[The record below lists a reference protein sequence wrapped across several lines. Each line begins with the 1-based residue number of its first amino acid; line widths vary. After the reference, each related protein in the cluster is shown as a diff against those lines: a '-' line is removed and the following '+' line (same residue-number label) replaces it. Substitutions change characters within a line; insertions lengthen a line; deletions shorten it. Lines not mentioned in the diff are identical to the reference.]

1 MTGAVPGNTA
11 FGAPSGTPAPGN
23 APDGAAPHPRTQN
36 PGGAE
41 AGTGPTPAP
50 ATGPKPTPDTGPA
63 PAPGT
68 AGLKSS
74 PKAAPKGS
82 PKAGPESSPEAGP
95 ETSAEHPPERGPK
108 STPAPPPPVAAPTG
122 RRARVRNR
130 LVGAVAVAALAVLGA
145 GAPAVVSA
153 LDDVHDSQQ
162 LVDLAGLNAHAVTLA
177 HSLADERDAMT
188 EYVAGGRSAKS
199 GGAGIS
205 ESQRARVDRQ
215 ISELRA
221 ASHGAAGATE
231 TYRAADRLLTA
242 LPRTRQ
248 KALSGPGQV
257 TETFD
262 AYTAAVQALGALSDA
277 IARDLPARAS
287 DVAPDVRALPQLG
300 RATDQAAAARALL
313 VPALAAGGPQARL
326 TAAAQQAVVREQAA
340 LAAFKQSASPKGR
353 DAYDRTVN
361 GGDVA
366 TAEGYLAKLTDQPR
380 LDLDDQRL
388 SSARVKTALTARL
401 GLMRGVEASMATADI
416 DRLGA
421 LRDDDVTALE
431 IRIALVGVCLLLA
444 VGASVSAWRSVTR
457 PLAALRLGA
466 ARVAADPAGEAPV
479 AFKGRNDEFADAV
492 RSVNALHAQVGEVTR
507 RVAELEG
514 ERGRL
519 IGGRRRL
526 AAEREVLQEE
536 RESLRQEVAVL
547 TERMAAL
554 RTGVHGR
561 FVNLGLRTLNL
572 VERQLTVIESLEQKE
587 QDPDRLETLF
597 KLDHFAARMRRNSEN
612 LLVLAGTEHGAGHP
626 GPVPLLDVLR
636 ASISEI
642 ERYERVRVQSLPP
655 HSQVAGFAADDISH
669 LVAELLENATAFSP
683 PDSHVELSGWLLES
697 GEVMLSVQDEGIGM
711 TAERLAE
718 LNDRLADASGSDDS
732 LDTADEI
739 LGLGLYVVVR
749 LAARHGVRVQ
759 LRDQKQGG
767 ITAVV
772 VLPAA
777 LLPTRP
783 APGSVAPSPPGGS
796 GVQNLPGSVAEAN
809 SNTLQT
815 RLPRLERG
823 EADAE
828 PPSVHTDTDGY
839 GDADE
844 DADGVPGAGPGVPG
858 DASPEPAAA
867 DGAAVGTGPAAPD
880 PVGDPL
886 VAAAERAVGAAGTA
900 TPGTGEG
907 TDTGTDVAEAPA
919 AGQPSPYGPQSPGP
933 YAKGAPDTDEHARSR
948 DSARPAVPGAAAP
961 TADTTGGPGAAG
973 PYAAGPYAAGA
984 GERAAAP
991 ADEGADAPRRP
1002 RLTDQGLP
1010 KRTPRIVAQKPP
1022 ATPRTGNA
1030 AATAESLRARLG
1042 GFQQGAR
1049 DGRRDVEAE
1058 IAERTAEQTIPQTD
1072 TDGAGAPGQS
1082 HVVEEA
1088 RD

>member
-1 MTGAVPGNTA
+1 MPPGIGAPQGTGVPSGAATTPPAADTLTGAAVPA
-11 FGAPSGTPAPGN
+11 RAPEN
-23 APDGAAPHPRTQN
+23 N
-36 PGGAE
+36 
-41 AGTGPTPAP
+41 
-50 ATGPKPTPDTGPA
+50 
-63 PAPGT
+63 
-68 AGLKSS
+68 
-74 PKAAPKGS
+74 
-82 PKAGPESSPEAGP
+82 
-95 ETSAEHPPERGPK
+95 PK
-108 STPAPPPPVAAPTG
+108 STPKKTPATPAPVPASVPTG

-188 EYVAGGRSAKS
+188 EYVAGGRSAKN
-199 GGAGIS
+199 GGAGLS
-205 ESQRARVDRQ
+205 EAQRARVDRQ
-215 ISELRA
+215 IAELRA

-231 TYRAADRLLTA
+231 TYRAADKLLAA
-242 LPRTRQ
+242 LPQTRQ
-248 KALSGPGQV
+248 KALSGPGPV

-277 IARDLPARAS
+277 IAGGLPARAS

-300 RATDQAAAARALL
+300 RATDQAAATRALL
-313 VPALAAGGPQARL
+313 VPALAAGGPQAKL
-326 TAAAQQAVVREQAA
+326 TAAAQQAYVREQAA
-340 LAAFKQSASPKGR
+340 LAAFKQSASTKAR

-361 GGDVA
+361 GGEVN
-366 TAEGYLAKLTDQPR
+366 TADSYLAKLTDQPR
-380 LDLDDQRL
+380 LDADDQRL
-388 SSARVKTALTARL
+388 SSARVKTALTARI

-421 LRDDDVTALE
+421 LRDDDVTAME

-444 VGASVSAWRSVTR
+444 VGASISAWRSVTR

-466 ARVAADPAGEAPV
+466 GRVAADPAGEPPV
-479 AFKGRNDEFADAV
+479 TFKGRNDEFADAV
-492 RSVNALHAQVGEVTR
+492 RSVNALHAQVGEATR
-507 RVAELEG
+507 RAAELEG
-514 ERGRL
+514 ERARL
-519 IGGRRRL
+519 VGGRKRL

-536 RESLRQEVAVL
+536 RESLRQEVADL
-547 TERMAAL
+547 TARMAAL

-561 FVNLGLRTLNL
+561 FVNLALRTLNL

-587 QDPDRLETLF
+587 QDPERLETLF

-612 LLVLAGTEHGAGHP
+612 LLVLAGTEHSAGQP

-669 LVAELLENATAFSP
+669 LVAELLDNATAFSP
-683 PDSHVELSGWLLES
+683 PDAHVELSGWLLES

-718 LNDRLADASGSDDS
+718 LNERLADATGSDDS
-732 LDTADEI
+732 LDTADET

-777 LLPTRP
+777 ILPPRP
-783 APGSVAPSPPGGS
+783 APGTVAPPMPGEA
-796 GVQNLPGSVAEAN
+796 VQSLPGSVAEAN

-815 RLPRLERG
+815 RLPRLEQG
-823 EADAE
+823 G
-828 PPSVHTDTDGY
+828 TDTGRTSAETDTHAGTN
-839 GDADE
+839 AD
-844 DADGVPGAGPGVPG
+844 
-858 DASPEPAAA
+858 
-867 DGAAVGTGPAAPD
+867 
-880 PVGDPL
+880 DPL
-886 VAAAERAVGAAGTA
+886 VEAAERAVEAAA
-900 TPGTGEG
+900 P
-907 TDTGTDVAEAPA
+907 EAPA
-919 AGQPSPYGPQSPGP
+919 GTDAPTGPEAPAGTTADDGPVADDAPAAPASPYGPQSPGP
-933 YAKGAPDTDEHARSR
+933 YAKETAEHDRPAETAPQAPGGTPSGAPA
-948 DSARPAVPGAAAP
+948 SA
-961 TADTTGGPGAAG
+961 TTGGPGTYTTG
-973 PYAAGPYAAGA
+973 T
-984 GERAAAP
+984 GEHARPGAAP
-991 ADEGADAPRRP
+991 AGDGSADAPRKP

-1022 ATPRTGNA
+1022 ATPRAGSAAVNA
-1030 AATAESLRARLG
+1030 EALRARLG

-1058 IAERTAEQTIPQTD
+1058 VAERTAEQTIPQTD

>member
-1 MTGAVPGNTA
+1 MPAGAATTPPAADAVTGAAVPPRAPENTPKSTPKK
-11 FGAPSGTPAPGN
+11 APATPAPV
-23 APDGAAPHPRTQN
+23 
-36 PGGAE
+36 
-41 AGTGPTPAP
+41 
-50 ATGPKPTPDTGPA
+50 PA
-63 PAPGT
+63 PAP
-68 AGLKSS
+68 A
-74 PKAAPKGS
+74 
-82 PKAGPESSPEAGP
+82 
-95 ETSAEHPPERGPK
+95 
-108 STPAPPPPVAAPTG
+108 G

-188 EYVAGGRSAKS
+188 EYVAGGRSAKN
-199 GGAGIS
+199 GGAGLP
-205 ESQRARVDRQ
+205 EAQRARVDRQ
-215 ISELRA
+215 ITELRA

-231 TYRAADRLLTA
+231 TYRAADKLLAA
-242 LPRTRQ
+242 LPQTRQ

-277 IARDLPARAS
+277 IARGLPARAS

-326 TAAAQQAVVREQAA
+326 TAAAQQAYVREQAA
-340 LAAFKQSASPKGR
+340 LSAFKQSASTKAR

-361 GGDVA
+361 GGDVN
-366 TAEGYLAKLTDQPR
+366 TADSYLAQLTDQPR
-380 LDLDDQRL
+380 LDADDQRL
-388 SSARVKTALTARL
+388 SSARVKTALTARI

-421 LRDDDVTALE
+421 LRDDDVTAME

-444 VGASVSAWRSVTR
+444 VGASISAWRSVTR

-466 ARVAADPAGEAPV
+466 GRVAADPAGEPPV
-479 AFKGRNDEFADAV
+479 TFKGRNDEFADAV
-492 RSVNALHAQVGEVTR
+492 RSVNALHAQVGEATR
-507 RVAELEG
+507 RAAELEG
-514 ERGRL
+514 ERARL
-519 IGGRRRL
+519 VGGRKRL
-526 AAEREVLQEE
+526 AAEREALQEE
-536 RESLRQEVAVL
+536 RESLRQEVADL
-547 TERMAAL
+547 TARMAAL

-561 FVNLGLRTLNL
+561 FVNLALRTLNL

-612 LLVLAGTEHGAGHP
+612 LLVLAGTEHSAGQP

-655 HSQVAGFAADDISH
+655 HAQVAGFAADDISH

-683 PDSHVELSGWLLES
+683 PDAHVELSGWLLES

-711 TAERLAE
+711 TADRLAE
-718 LNDRLADASGSDDS
+718 LNDRLADGSGSDDS
-732 LDTADEI
+732 LDTADET

-777 LLPTRP
+777 ILPTRP
-783 APGSVAPSPPGGS
+783 APGSVAPPLPGEA
-796 GVQNLPGSVAEAN
+796 VQNLPGSVAEAN

-815 RLPRLERG
+815 RLPRLEQGGMDTGRPP
-823 EADAE
+823 AE
-828 PPSVHTDTDGY
+828 TDTHAGTN
-839 GDADE
+839 AD
-844 DADGVPGAGPGVPG
+844 
-858 DASPEPAAA
+858 
-867 DGAAVGTGPAAPD
+867 
-880 PVGDPL
+880 DPL
-886 VAAAERAVGAAGTA
+886 VEAAERAVEAAAPETPAGTGA
-900 TPGTGEG
+900 PAGPDAPA
-907 TDTGTDVAEAPA
+907 DTGVPTTGPGVPADPASGDGGGGPVAGDAPA
-919 AGQPSPYGPQSPGP
+919 AGTSPYGPQSPGP
-933 YAKGAPDTDEHARSR
+933 YAKETAEH
-948 DSARPAVPGAAAP
+948 DRPAETAPQAPGATPSGTAAP
-961 TADTTGGPGAAG
+961 ASATTGGPGTAG
-973 PYAAGPYAAGA
+973 PYATGTGEPAGPG
-984 GERAAAP
+984 AAP
-991 ADEGADAPRRP
+991 AGDESADAPRWTRV
-1002 RLTDQGLP
+1002 TDQGLP

-1022 ATPRTGNA
+1022 AVPRTGNA

-1042 GFQQGAR
+1042 GFQRGAR

>member
-1 MTGAVPGNTA
+1 M
-11 FGAPSGTPAPGN
+11 
-23 APDGAAPHPRTQN
+23 
-36 PGGAE
+36 
-41 AGTGPTPAP
+41 
-50 ATGPKPTPDTGPA
+50 
-63 PAPGT
+63 
-68 AGLKSS
+68 
-74 PKAAPKGS
+74 
-82 PKAGPESSPEAGP
+82 
-95 ETSAEHPPERGPK
+95 
-108 STPAPPPPVAAPTG
+108 
-122 RRARVRNR
+122 RNR

-153 LDDVHDSQQ
+153 VDDAHDSQR

-188 EYVAGGRSAKS
+188 EHVAGGRSAKS
-199 GGAGIS
+199 GGAGVS
-205 ESQRARVDRQ
+205 ESQRALVDRQ
-215 ISELRA
+215 IRELRA
-221 ASHGAAGATE
+221 ESHGAAGATE
-231 TYRAADRLLTA
+231 AYRAAEKFLGA
-242 LPRTRQ
+242 LPQIRQ
-248 KALSGPGQV
+248 TALSGPGQV

-287 DVAPDVRALPQLG
+287 GVAPDVRALPQLG

-326 TAAAQQAVVREQAA
+326 TAAAQQASVREQAA
-340 LAAFKQSASPKGR
+340 LAAFKQSASPQAR
-353 DAYDRTVN
+353 DSYDRTVN
-361 GGDVA
+361 GGDVN

-380 LDLDDQRL
+380 LDSDDQKL
-388 SSARVKTALTARL
+388 SSARVKTALTARI

-421 LRDDDVTALE
+421 LRDDDVTAME

-466 ARVAADPAGEAPV
+466 KRVAADPAGEPPV

-492 RSVNALHAQVGEVTR
+492 RSVNALHTQVGEAAH

-514 ERGRL
+514 ERTRL
-519 IGGRRRL
+519 AGGRRRL

-536 RESLRQEVAVL
+536 RESLRQEVADL
-547 TERMAAL
+547 TARMAEL

-561 FVNLGLRTLNL
+561 YVNLALRTLNL

-612 LLVLAGTEHGAGHP
+612 LLVLAGNEHGTGHP

-655 HSQVAGFAADDISH
+655 HSQVAGFAADDVSH

-683 PDSHVELSGWLLES
+683 PDAHVELSGWLLES

-711 TAERLAE
+711 TADRLAE
-718 LNDRLADASGSDDS
+718 LNGRLADASGNDDS
-732 LDTADEI
+732 LDTADETF
-739 LGLGLYVVVR
+739 GLGLYVVVR

-777 LLPTRP
+777 ILPTRP
-783 APGSVAPSPPGGS
+783 APGSVAPPLPGEGV
-796 GVQNLPGSVAEAN
+796 VQNLPGSVAEAN

-815 RLPRLERG
+815 RLPRLEQSG
-823 EADAE
+823 TADRTE
-828 PPSVHTDTDGY
+828 PD
-839 GDADE
+839 
-844 DADGVPGAGPGVPG
+844 
-858 DASPEPAAA
+858 
-867 DGAAVGTGPAAPD
+867 AAVPDAAPEAQA
-880 PVGDPL
+880 P
-886 VAAAERAVGAAGTA
+886 
-900 TPGTGEG
+900 
-907 TDTGTDVAEAPA
+907 TGTDEAA
-919 AGQPSPYGPQSPGP
+919 DASPYGPASPGP
-933 YAKGAPDTDEHARSR
+933 YAKATETKAAEAKAAEAKATTDTGTDTEDTRDGDGADADEHARAAQEP
-948 DSARPAVPGAAAP
+948 ARPASPGAP
-961 TADTTGGPGAAG
+961 DADTTSGTGDAAG
-973 PYAAGPYAAGA
+973 PYAAGT
-984 GERAAAP
+984 GEH
-991 ADEGADAPRRP
+991 ERP

-1022 ATPRTGNA
+1022 ATPRTGSA
-1030 AATAESLRARLG
+1030 AATAETLRARLG

>member
-1 MTGAVPGNTA
+1 MATPG
-11 FGAPSGTPAPGN
+11 PV
-23 APDGAAPHPRTQN
+23 AAP
-36 PGGAE
+36 
-41 AGTGPTPAP
+41 
-50 ATGPKPTPDTGPA
+50 
-63 PAPGT
+63 
-68 AGLKSS
+68 
-74 PKAAPKGS
+74 AAPKGR
-82 PKAGPESSPEAGP
+82 KKNALQN
-95 ETSAEHPPERGPK
+95 
-108 STPAPPPPVAAPTG
+108 AASVPSPTG
-122 RRARVRNR
+122 RPARVRNR
-130 LVGAVAVAALAVLGA
+130 LVGSVAVAALAVLGA
-145 GAPAVVSA
+145 GAPAVLSA
-153 LDDVHDSQQ
+153 VDDVHDSQR

-188 EYVAGGRSAKS
+188 GFVEGGRSAKN
-199 GGAGIS
+199 GGAGVT
-205 ESQRARVDRQ
+205 EAQRARVDRQ

-221 ASHGAAGATE
+221 VANGAAGADAA
-231 TYRAADRLLTA
+231 YRAADKLLAA
-242 LPRTRQ
+242 LPQTRQ

-287 DVAPDVRALPQLG
+287 EVAPDVRALPQLG

-313 VPALAAGGPQARL
+313 VPALAAGGPQPRL
-326 TAAAQQAVVREQAA
+326 TALAQQASVREQAA
-340 LAAFKQSASPKGR
+340 LAAFKQSASPKAR
-353 DAYDRTVN
+353 DSYDRAVN
-361 GGDVA
+361 GGDVN

-380 LDLDDQRL
+380 LDADDQKL
-388 SSARVKTALTARL
+388 SSARVQTALTARI
-401 GLMRGVEASMATADI
+401 GLMRSVEASMATADI

-431 IRIALVGVCLLLA
+431 IRIALAGVCLLLA

-466 ARVAADPAGEAPV
+466 KRVAADPVGESPV

-492 RSVNALHAQVGEVTR
+492 RSVNALHARIGELSAR
-507 RVAELEG
+507 AGELEA
-514 ERGRL
+514 ERARL
-519 IGGRRRL
+519 IGGRKRL
-526 AAEREVLQEE
+526 VAERDVLQEE
-536 RESLRQEVAVL
+536 RASLRQEITDL
-547 TERMAAL
+547 TERMTAL

-561 FVNLGLRTLNL
+561 FVNLALRTLGL

-612 LLVLAGTEHGAGHP
+612 LLVLAGAEHSTGHA

-636 ASISEI
+636 ASVSEI

-655 HSQVAGFAADDISH
+655 HSQVAGFAADDLSH

-683 PDSHVELSGWLLES
+683 PDSRVELSGWLLES

-718 LNDRLADASGSDDS
+718 LNARLADAGETD
-732 LDTADEI
+732 LELQPVDET

-777 LLPTRP
+777 ILPTRP
-783 APGSVAPSPPGGS
+783 APGAVAPTMPGEG
-796 GVQNLPGSVAEAN
+796 GTQNLPGSVAEAN

-823 EADAE
+823 GAAE
-828 PPSVHTDTDGY
+828 G
-839 GDADE
+839 A
-844 DADGVPGAGPGVPG
+844 ADGTEEAAAPADPGPAVAAPAAP
-858 DASPEPAAA
+858 APAAA
-867 DGAAVGTGPAAPD
+867 TARAAARPGDQAAEPATAVDAAVDAEAGGETT
-880 PVGDPL
+880 
-886 VAAAERAVGAAGTA
+886 AAA
-900 TPGTGEG
+900 
-907 TDTGTDVAEAPA
+907 
-919 AGQPSPYGPQSPGP
+919 SPYGPQSPGP
-933 YAKGAPDTDEHARSR
+933 YAKETAEHTRPAEA
-948 DSARPAVPGAAAP
+948 ARPAPGAAVPGPAAP
-961 TADTTGGPGAAG
+961 TADTTTGHG
-973 PYAAGPYAAGA
+973 AGA
-984 GERAAAP
+984 
-991 ADEGADAPRRP
+991 PR

-1010 KRTPRIVAQKPP
+1010 KRTPRIVARKPP
-1022 ATPRTGNA
+1022 AAPRTGNA
-1030 AATAESLRARLG
+1030 AANAEALRARLG

-1072 TDGAGAPGQS
+1072 TDGAGAPGES